1 MRVSEKVEK
10 QPGLAERRH
19 PQRKTFNGE
28 EEGEEPAEPGRA
40 EGEELRGWDLGHQAA
55 RRLEMEEGQQGALLR
70 DSQVLLFAS
79 SCLLS
84 PGTFKTTIS

>member
-1 MRVSEKVEK
+1 MGGAAGSPAQVKGSEIFGQRVSVHAWWMLLCAGSDKRLQGGGVRVSEKVEK

-40 EGEELRGWDLGHQAA
+40 EGEELRG
-55 RRLEMEEGQQGALLR
+55 
-70 DSQVLLFAS
+70 
-79 SCLLS
+79 
-84 PGTFKTTIS
+84 